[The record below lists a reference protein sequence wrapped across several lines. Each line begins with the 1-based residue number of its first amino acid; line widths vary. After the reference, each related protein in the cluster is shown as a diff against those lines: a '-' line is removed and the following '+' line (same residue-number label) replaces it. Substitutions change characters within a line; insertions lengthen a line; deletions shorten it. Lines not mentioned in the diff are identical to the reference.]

1 MLRQPPLISRIRH
14 RLAAMV
20 WLCAL
25 LVLSK
30 GAFATSCLTD
40 GVDAAQS
47 PVAQASQMATD
58 EVAVAPQQHGDD
70 SGGPCWHAGSGGCH
84 CMCSHNA
91 ALPLAGWLL
100 VQSNRTESRAP
111 TTSLPL
117 LSLESSRALRPPI
130 S

>member
-1 MLRQPPLISRIRH
+1 MSRSPPLISRIRH

-30 GAFATSCLTD
+30 GALATSCLTD
-40 GVDAAQS
+40 GLGAAQ
-47 PVAQASQMATD
+47 PPIAQTSQLAIEQAT
-58 EVAVAPQQHGDD
+58 VAPQQHGDD

-84 CMCSHNA
+84 CMCSHNV
-91 ALPLAGWLL
+91 ALPLVGWLIAR
-100 VQSNRTESRAP
+100 SDPADFRSPATP
-111 TTSLPL
+111 LPL
-117 LSLESSRALRPPI
+117 RSLESSRALRPPI